1 MAKRDYYEVLGVSKD
16 ASEAEIKSAYRKKAK
31 ECHPDLHP
39 NDKNAEERF
48 KELNEANEVLSDPE
62 KRKRYDQFGFDGPQM
77 GGGSG
82 GAGGFDFSGFG
93 GMGGFESIFDTF
105 FGGMGGS
112 ARRAGPVQGNDLQH
126 RITITFE
133 EAAFGCEKSVD
144 FFRNENCD
152 ACGGTGAQAGT
163 QPQTCPTCKGSGQV
177 RTGGGFMVTVRTCPT
192 CHGEGKIIKDRCQT
206 CGGTGRVRRK
216 RSLKLRIPA
225 GIQDGVSLVK
235 RGEGEPGMRG
245 GPAGDLYITVTVKP
259 HRLFKRDGNNILLDM
274 PISITQAA
282 LGAEIDVPTLEKPV
296 KQRIPEGTQTGT
308 QFRIKGQGIPSLKNG
323 LKGDL
328 ILTVHVEVPRKLNER
343 QKDLLRQLE
352 QSLGGKEYE
361 GRKTFADKIKEIFN
375 NCSKSPRRQAPWA
388 LLDPRRCGGA
398 LPWNGWKRWSIPPP
412 LGATWSAM
420 K

>member
-1 MAKRDYYEVLGVSKD
+1 
-16 ASEAEIKSAYRKKAK
+16 
-31 ECHPDLHP
+31 
-39 NDKNAEERF
+39 
-48 KELNEANEVLSDPE
+48 
-62 KRKRYDQFGFDGPQM
+62 
-77 GGGSG
+77 
-82 GAGGFDFSGFG
+82 
-93 GMGGFESIFDTF
+93 MGGFESIFDTF

-152 ACGGTGAQAGT
+152 VCGGTGAKPGT

-192 CHGEGKIIKDRCQT
+192 CHGEDKIIKDRCQT

-375 NCSKSPRRQAPWA
+375 N
-388 LLDPRRCGGA
+388 
-398 LPWNGWKRWSIPPP
+398 
-412 LGATWSAM
+412 
-420 K
+420 